1 MFLFAKRTK
10 YDIST
15 FFTGCVPLFT
25 VRMLAPAESLKACV
39 TCLVDEETLEGGK
52 VTVLSFLL
60 FLCSHCG

>member
-10 YDIST
+10 YDISS

-25 VRMLAPAESLKACV
+25 VRLLAPAESLKACV
-39 TCLVDEETLEGGK
+39 TCLVEEETLAGGK

-60 FLCSHCG
+60 LLCFHCG